1 MKKLRTANQSWRT
14 ELKVGDKIDVLVK
27 ADEKGGISGFL
38 QAHIKRIEQDTL
50 FVEYPESSNFYDGQ
64 IDRWATE
71 ICPFESKTKEDYA
84 WRKEFLEN
92 AIDFEVDA
100 HDKSTWL
107 KSTIFEIKKQTLHDR
122 VIMLANVG
130 FRVYRKN
137 ISNIRKDDRGT
148 YEGWSSKFDEF
159 IPIYSPRIH
168 PWQSRVGAG
177 SIEED
182 DDDEDLD
189 DLVEPEPGMARVF
202 AVPRIFKCISG
213 QFLHYMNMF
222 GNA

>member
-1 MKKLRTANQSWRT
+1 MLKKLRTANQSWRT

-27 ADEKGGISGFL
+27 ADEKGGITGFL
-38 QAHIKRIEQDTL
+38 QANITRIEQDTL

-92 AIDFEVDA
+92 ATDLEVDA

-107 KSTIFEIKKQTLHDR
+107 KATIFEIKKQTLHDR
-122 VIMLANVG
+122 VILLANVG

-137 ISNIRKDDRGT
+137 ISNIRKDERGT
-148 YEGWSSKFDEF
+148 YEGWSAKFDEF

-168 PWQSRVGAG
+168 PW
-177 SIEED
+177 
-182 DDDEDLD
+182 
-189 DLVEPEPGMARVF
+189 
-202 AVPRIFKCISG
+202 
-213 QFLHYMNMF
+213 
-222 GNA
+222 